1 MDLCSELKK
10 EIGLFSALRLKC
22 VSIYFQAGD
31 DQEDE
36 DDDNF

>member
-22 VSIYFQAGD
+22 VGVYFQTGD